1 MGQIGST
8 IADAALMGPRYAAR
22 LVNSIPNERFARL
35 SNPGQQTVDANHPAF
50 ALGHLCLYPIKVMQ
64 LLGLETS
71 EVEPPEGFEKLFS
84 KEAKCVDDPDG
95 GLYPPK
101 DEIIR
106 FFENS
111 YAIAIEAL
119 RNAEDEQ
126 LTAENPVDS
135 PMKQVCPSLGSML
148 AFYLTGHVMVHLG
161 QVSTWRRMEGLP
173 AA

>member
-22 LVNSIPNERFARL
+22 LVNSIPSERFARL
-35 SNPGQQTVDANHPAF
+35 STPGQQTVDANHPAF
-50 ALGHLCLYPIKVMQ
+50 VLGHLCLYPVKVLQ
-64 LLGLETS
+64 LLGLEAS
-71 EVEPPEGFEKLFS
+71 EVEPPGEFEAIFS

-95 GLYPPK
+95 TRYPTK
-101 DEIIR
+101 EEIIC
-106 FFENS
+106 FFESS

-119 RNAEDEQ
+119 RNASDEQ
-126 LTAENPVDS
+126 LTAENPVDT
-135 PMKQVCPSLGSML
+135 PMKQLCPSLGSML

-161 QVSTWRRMEGLP
+161 QLSTWRRMEGLP